1 MFGEEDIISKR
12 NRTFSMVCASS
23 EAEVF
28 VLTNPVFKILM
39 MGEES
44 SKNHIIS
51 RLKVKD
57 SELAKILNKQAC

>member
-1 MFGEEDIISKR
+1 MFGEEDIIAKR

-44 SKNHIIS
+44 SKNHII
-51 RLKVKD
+51 
-57 SELAKILNKQAC
+57 